1 MPKPLRCARDGEI
14 NRHALWEQ
22 SVFNDVL
29 ESGVCGCVARHRGA
43 GCHFANETQVCVAA
57 PPALLQRPLW
67 GWGSAASPRRFLVWP
82 LWAVTPRR
90 GPKPRATAAT
100 HSPLHA

>member
-1 MPKPLRCARDGEI
+1 MPQPLRCVRDGEI

-43 GCHFANETQVCVAA
+43 GCHFDNETQVC
-57 PPALLQRPLW
+57 
-67 GWGSAASPRRFLVWP
+67 SA
-82 LWAVTPRR
+82 
-90 GPKPRATAAT
+90 
-100 HSPLHA
+100 